1 MSYFPL
7 FTSNEQID
15 KWGIKDNVELKEGQ
29 VLISECRPFDQHI
42 ATFFG
47 AGEYDALL
55 INPFDQAFVSTRNV
69 IDMAVGVILGTAIT
83 AVVTS
88 LVQDI
93 IMPVL
98 SAIIKIPSDISE
110 LTLKIN
116 NINIKYGSFL
126 SNLINF
132 LLMAF
137 CIFIC
142 IKAIN
147 KVVSFR
153 KKEEEKAAPAPKP
166 EDIVL
171 LEEIR
176 DLLKEKK

>member
-1 MSYFPL
+1 MKKL
-7 FTSNEQID
+7 WNEF
-15 KWGIKDNVELKEGQ
+15 KE
-29 VLISECRPFDQHI
+29 F
-42 ATFFG
+42 
-47 AGEYDALL
+47 
-55 INPFDQAFVSTRNV
+55 AFKGNV

-98 SAIIKIPSDISE
+98 SAIIKIPSDITE

-176 DLLKEKK
+176 DLLKEKKEPLIFKGGVNRKLALNYWGFPLVKGSQK

>member
-1 MSYFPL
+1 MKKL
-7 FTSNEQID
+7 
-15 KWGIKDNVELKEGQ
+15 WKEFK
-29 VLISECRPFDQHI
+29 EF
-42 ATFFG
+42 
-47 AGEYDALL
+47 
-55 INPFDQAFVSTRNV
+55 AFKGNV

-98 SAIIKIPSDISE
+98 SAIIKIPSDITE
-110 LTLKIN
+110 LTLKVN

-147 KVVSFR
+147 KVISFR
-153 KKEEEKAAPAPKP
+153 KKEEEAVPAPKP
-166 EDIVL
+166 EDIAL

-176 DLLKEKK
+176 DLLKEKNKHISAYNVGSSRSSLR

>member
-1 MSYFPL
+1 MKKL
-7 FTSNEQID
+7 WNEF
-15 KWGIKDNVELKEGQ
+15 KE
-29 VLISECRPFDQHI
+29 F
-42 ATFFG
+42 
-47 AGEYDALL
+47 
-55 INPFDQAFVSTRNV
+55 AFKGNV

-147 KVVSFR
+147 KVMSFR
-153 KKEEEKAAPAPKP
+153 KKEEEAVPAPKP
-166 EDIVL
+166 EDIAL

-176 DLLKEKK
+176 DLLKEKKIST

>member
-1 MSYFPL
+1 MKKL
-7 FTSNEQID
+7 WNEF
-15 KWGIKDNVELKEGQ
+15 KE
-29 VLISECRPFDQHI
+29 F
-42 ATFFG
+42 
-47 AGEYDALL
+47 
-55 INPFDQAFVSTRNV
+55 AFKGNV

-98 SAIIKIPSDISE
+98 SAIIKIPSDITE
-110 LTLKIN
+110 LTLKAD

-147 KVVSFR
+147 KVMSFR
-153 KKEEEKAAPAPKP
+153 KKEEEAVPAPKP
-166 EDIVL
+166 EDIAL

-176 DLLKEKK
+176 DLLKEKNKHLSAYNVGSSRSSLR

>member
-1 MSYFPL
+1 MKKL
-7 FTSNEQID
+7 WNEF
-15 KWGIKDNVELKEGQ
+15 KE
-29 VLISECRPFDQHI
+29 F
-42 ATFFG
+42 
-47 AGEYDALL
+47 
-55 INPFDQAFVSTRNV
+55 AFKGNV

-98 SAIIKIPSDISE
+98 SAIIKIPSDITE
-110 LTLKIN
+110 LTLKVD

-147 KVVSFR
+147 KVMSFR
-153 KKEEEKAAPAPKP
+153 KKEEEAVPAPKP
-166 EDIVL
+166 EDIAL

-176 DLLKEKK
+176 DLLKESSSFANGW

>member
-1 MSYFPL
+1 
-7 FTSNEQID
+7 
-15 KWGIKDNVELKEGQ
+15 
-29 VLISECRPFDQHI
+29 
-42 ATFFG
+42 
-47 AGEYDALL
+47 
-55 INPFDQAFVSTRNV
+55 
-69 IDMAVGVILGTAIT
+69 MAVGVILGTAIT

-98 SAIIKIPSDISE
+98 SAIIKIPSDITE
-110 LTLKIN
+110 LTLKVN

-147 KVVSFR
+147 RVMSFR
-153 KKEEEKAAPAPKP
+153 KKEEEAVPAPKP
-166 EDIVL
+166 EDIAL

-176 DLLKEKK
+176 DLLKEKNKHLSASDC

>member
-1 MSYFPL
+1 MKKL
-7 FTSNEQID
+7 WNEF
-15 KWGIKDNVELKEGQ
+15 KEFALKG
-29 VLISECRPFDQHI
+29 
-42 ATFFG
+42 
-47 AGEYDALL
+47 
-55 INPFDQAFVSTRNV
+55 NV

-98 SAIIKIPSDISE
+98 SAIIKIPSDITE
-110 LTLKIN
+110 LTLKVN

-147 KVVSFR
+147 KVMSFR
-153 KKEEEKAAPAPKP
+153 KKEEEAAPAQKP
-166 EDIVL
+166 EDIAL

-176 DLLKEKK
+176 DLLKEKNKHLSAYNVGSSRSSLR

>member
-1 MSYFPL
+1 MKKL
-7 FTSNEQID
+7 WNEF
-15 KWGIKDNVELKEGQ
+15 KE
-29 VLISECRPFDQHI
+29 F
-42 ATFFG
+42 
-47 AGEYDALL
+47 
-55 INPFDQAFVSTRNV
+55 AFKGNV

-147 KVVSFR
+147 KVMSFR
-153 KKEEEKAAPAPKP
+153 KKEEEAVPAPKP
-166 EDIVL
+166 EDIAL

-176 DLLKEKK
+176 DLLKEKNKHLSASDC

>member
-1 MSYFPL
+1 
-7 FTSNEQID
+7 
-15 KWGIKDNVELKEGQ
+15 
-29 VLISECRPFDQHI
+29 
-42 ATFFG
+42 
-47 AGEYDALL
+47 
-55 INPFDQAFVSTRNV
+55 
-69 IDMAVGVILGTAIT
+69 MAVGVILGTAIT

-98 SAIIKIPSDISE
+98 SAIIKIPSDITE
-110 LTLKIN
+110 LTLKVN

-147 KVVSFR
+147 KVMSFR
-153 KKEEEKAAPAPKP
+153 KKEEEAVPAPKP
-166 EDIVL
+166 EDIAL

-176 DLLKEKK
+176 DLLKEKNKHLSAYNVGSSRSSLR

>member
-1 MSYFPL
+1 MKKL
-7 FTSNEQID
+7 WNEF
-15 KWGIKDNVELKEGQ
+15 KE
-29 VLISECRPFDQHI
+29 F
-42 ATFFG
+42 
-47 AGEYDALL
+47 
-55 INPFDQAFVSTRNV
+55 AFKGNV

-98 SAIIKIPSDISE
+98 SAIIKIPSDITE
-110 LTLKIN
+110 LTFKVN

-147 KVVSFR
+147 KVMSFR
-153 KKEEEKAAPAPKP
+153 KKEEEAIPAPKP
-166 EDIVL
+166 EDIAL

-176 DLLKEKK
+176 DLLKEKNKHLSAYNVGSSRSSLR

>member
-1 MSYFPL
+1 M
-7 FTSNEQID
+7 
-15 KWGIKDNVELKEGQ
+15 GV
-29 VLISECRPFDQHI
+29 
-42 ATFFG
+42 
-47 AGEYDALL
+47 
-55 INPFDQAFVSTRNV
+55 VS
-69 IDMAVGVILGTAIT
+69 LGTAIT

-98 SAIIKIPSDISE
+98 SAIIKIPSDITE
-110 LTLKIN
+110 LTLKVN

-147 KVVSFR
+147 KVMSFR
-153 KKEEEKAAPAPKP
+153 KKEEEAVPAPKP
-166 EDIVL
+166 EDIAL

-176 DLLKEKK
+176 DLLKEKNKHLSAYNVGSSRSSLR

>member
-1 MSYFPL
+1 MKKL
-7 FTSNEQID
+7 WNEF
-15 KWGIKDNVELKEGQ
+15 KE
-29 VLISECRPFDQHI
+29 F
-42 ATFFG
+42 
-47 AGEYDALL
+47 
-55 INPFDQAFVSTRNV
+55 AFKGNV

-153 KKEEEKAAPAPKP
+153 KKEEEAVPAPKP
-166 EDIVL
+166 EDIAL

-176 DLLKEKK
+176 DLLKEKNKHLSAYNVGSSRSSLR

>member
-1 MSYFPL
+1 MKKL
-7 FTSNEQID
+7 
-15 KWGIKDNVELKEGQ
+15 WKEFK
-29 VLISECRPFDQHI
+29 EF
-42 ATFFG
+42 
-47 AGEYDALL
+47 
-55 INPFDQAFVSTRNV
+55 AFKGNV

-98 SAIIKIPSDISE
+98 SAIIKNTSDITE
-110 LTLKIN
+110 LTLKVN

-147 KVVSFR
+147 KVISFR
-153 KKEEEKAAPAPKP
+153 KKEEEAVPAPKL
-166 EDIVL
+166 EDIAL

-176 DLLKEKK
+176 DLLKEKNKHISAYNVGSSRSSLR

>member
-1 MSYFPL
+1 MKKL
-7 FTSNEQID
+7 WNEF
-15 KWGIKDNVELKEGQ
+15 KE
-29 VLISECRPFDQHI
+29 F
-42 ATFFG
+42 
-47 AGEYDALL
+47 
-55 INPFDQAFVSTRNV
+55 AFKGNV

-98 SAIIKIPSDISE
+98 SAIIKIPSDITE
-110 LTLKIN
+110 LTLKVN

-142 IKAIN
+142 IKEIN
-147 KVVSFR
+147 KVMSFR
-153 KKEEEKAAPAPKP
+153 KKEEEATPAPKP

>member
-1 MSYFPL
+1 MKKL
-7 FTSNEQID
+7 
-15 KWGIKDNVELKEGQ
+15 WKEFK
-29 VLISECRPFDQHI
+29 EF
-42 ATFFG
+42 
-47 AGEYDALL
+47 
-55 INPFDQAFVSTRNV
+55 AFKGNV

-83 AVVTS
+83 AVV
-88 LVQDI
+88 QDI

-98 SAIIKIPSDISE
+98 SAIIKIPSDITE
-110 LTLKIN
+110 LTLKVN

-147 KVVSFR
+147 KVISFR
-153 KKEEEKAAPAPKP
+153 KKEEEAVPAPKP
-166 EDIVL
+166 EDIAL

-176 DLLKEKK
+176 DLLKEKNKHISAYNVGSSRSSLR

>member
-1 MSYFPL
+1 MKKL
-7 FTSNEQID
+7 WNEF
-15 KWGIKDNVELKEGQ
+15 KE
-29 VLISECRPFDQHI
+29 F
-42 ATFFG
+42 
-47 AGEYDALL
+47 
-55 INPFDQAFVSTRNV
+55 AFKGNV

-98 SAIIKIPSDISE
+98 SAIIKIPSDITE
-110 LTLKIN
+110 LTLKVN

-142 IKAIN
+142 IKGIN
-147 KVVSFR
+147 KVMSFR
-153 KKEEEKAAPAPKP
+153 KKEEKAAPAPKT

-176 DLLKEKK
+176 DLLKKIST

>member
-1 MSYFPL
+1 MKK
-7 FTSNEQID
+7 ID
-15 KWGIKDNVELKEGQ
+15 IKETKEIEKIKKEASEFKKF
-29 VLISECRPFDQHI
+29 ISR
-42 ATFFG
+42 G
-47 AGEYDALL
+47 
-55 INPFDQAFVSTRNV
+55 NV

-98 SAIIKIPSDISE
+98 SAIIKIPSDITE
-110 LTLKIN
+110 LTLKVN
-116 NINIKYGSFL
+116 NIHIKYGAFL

-147 KVVSFR
+147 KVMSFR
-153 KKEEEKAAPAPKP
+153 KKEEEAVPAPKP
-166 EDIVL
+166 EDIAL

>member
-1 MSYFPL
+1 MKKL
-7 FTSNEQID
+7 WNEF
-15 KWGIKDNVELKEGQ
+15 KE
-29 VLISECRPFDQHI
+29 F
-42 ATFFG
+42 
-47 AGEYDALL
+47 
-55 INPFDQAFVSTRNV
+55 AFKGNV

-98 SAIIKIPSDISE
+98 SAIIKIPSDITE
-110 LTLKIN
+110 LTLKVN

-132 LLMAF
+132 
-137 CIFIC
+137 FIC

-147 KVVSFR
+147 KVMSFR
-153 KKEEEKAAPAPKP
+153 KKEEEAVPAPKP
-166 EDIVL
+166 EDIAL

-176 DLLKEKK
+176 DLLKEKNKHLSAYNVGSSRSSLR

>member
-1 MSYFPL
+1 MKKL
-7 FTSNEQID
+7 WNEF
-15 KWGIKDNVELKEGQ
+15 KE
-29 VLISECRPFDQHI
+29 F
-42 ATFFG
+42 
-47 AGEYDALL
+47 
-55 INPFDQAFVSTRNV
+55 AFKGNV

-98 SAIIKIPSDISE
+98 SAIIKIPSDITE

-153 KKEEEKAAPAPKP
+153 KKEEEAVPAPKP
-166 EDIVL
+166 EDIAL

-176 DLLKEKK
+176 DLLKEKNKHLSAYNVGSSRSSLR

>member
-1 MSYFPL
+1 MKKL
-7 FTSNEQID
+7 WNEF
-15 KWGIKDNVELKEGQ
+15 KE
-29 VLISECRPFDQHI
+29 F
-42 ATFFG
+42 
-47 AGEYDALL
+47 
-55 INPFDQAFVSTRNV
+55 AFKGNV

-98 SAIIKIPSDISE
+98 SAIIKIPSDITE

-116 NINIKYGSFL
+116 N
-126 SNLINF
+126 
-132 LLMAF
+132 
-137 CIFIC
+137 

-176 DLLKEKK
+176 DLLKEKNKHLSAYNVGSSRSSLR

>member
-1 MSYFPL
+1 MKKL
-7 FTSNEQID
+7 
-15 KWGIKDNVELKEGQ
+15 WKEFK
-29 VLISECRPFDQHI
+29 EF
-42 ATFFG
+42 
-47 AGEYDALL
+47 
-55 INPFDQAFVSTRNV
+55 AFKGNV

-98 SAIIKIPSDISE
+98 SAIIKIPSDITE
-110 LTLKIN
+110 LTLKVN

-147 KVVSFR
+147 KVISFR
-153 KKEEEKAAPAPKP
+153 KKEEEAVPAPKL
-166 EDIVL
+166 EDIAL

-176 DLLKEKK
+176 DLLKEKNKHISAYNVGSSRSSLR

>member
-1 MSYFPL
+1 MKKL
-7 FTSNEQID
+7 WNEF
-15 KWGIKDNVELKEGQ
+15 KE
-29 VLISECRPFDQHI
+29 F
-42 ATFFG
+42 
-47 AGEYDALL
+47 
-55 INPFDQAFVSTRNV
+55 AFKGNV
-69 IDMAVGVILGTAIT
+69 IDMAVGVIFGTAIT

-98 SAIIKIPSDISE
+98 SAIIKIPSDITE
-110 LTLKIN
+110 LTLKVN
-116 NINIKYGSFL
+116 NIKIKYGSFL

-147 KVVSFR
+147 KVMNFR
-153 KKEEEKAAPAPKP
+153 KKEEEAVPAPKP
-166 EDIVL
+166 EDIAL

-176 DLLKEKK
+176 DLLKEKNKHLSAYNVGSSRSSLR

>member
-1 MSYFPL
+1 MKKL
-7 FTSNEQID
+7 WNEF
-15 KWGIKDNVELKEGQ
+15 KE
-29 VLISECRPFDQHI
+29 F
-42 ATFFG
+42 
-47 AGEYDALL
+47 
-55 INPFDQAFVSTRNV
+55 AFKGNV

-98 SAIIKIPSDISE
+98 SAIIKIPSDITE

-147 KVVSFR
+147 KVMNFR
-153 KKEEEKAAPAPKP
+153 KKEEEAVSAPKP

-176 DLLKEKK
+176 DLLKEKNKHLSAYNVGSSRSSLR

>member
-1 MSYFPL
+1 MKKL
-7 FTSNEQID
+7 WNEF
-15 KWGIKDNVELKEGQ
+15 KE
-29 VLISECRPFDQHI
+29 F
-42 ATFFG
+42 
-47 AGEYDALL
+47 
-55 INPFDQAFVSTRNV
+55 AFKGNV

-147 KVVSFR
+147 KVMNFR
-153 KKEEEKAAPAPKP
+153 KKEEEAVPASKP
-166 EDIVL
+166 EDIAL

-176 DLLKEKK
+176 DLLKEKNKHLSAYNVGSSRSSLR

>member
-1 MSYFPL
+1 MKKL
-7 FTSNEQID
+7 WNEF
-15 KWGIKDNVELKEGQ
+15 KE
-29 VLISECRPFDQHI
+29 F
-42 ATFFG
+42 
-47 AGEYDALL
+47 
-55 INPFDQAFVSTRNV
+55 AFKGNV

-98 SAIIKIPSDISE
+98 SAIIKIPSDITE
-110 LTLKIN
+110 LTLKVN

-147 KVVSFR
+147 KVMSFR
-153 KKEEEKAAPAPKP
+153 KKEEEAVPAPKP
-166 EDIVL
+166 EDIIL

-176 DLLKEKK
+176 DLLKEKNKHLSAYNVGSSRSSLR

>member
-1 MSYFPL
+1 MKKL
-7 FTSNEQID
+7 WNEF
-15 KWGIKDNVELKEGQ
+15 KE
-29 VLISECRPFDQHI
+29 F
-42 ATFFG
+42 
-47 AGEYDALL
+47 
-55 INPFDQAFVSTRNV
+55 AFKGNV

-98 SAIIKIPSDISE
+98 SAIIKIPSDITE
-110 LTLKIN
+110 LTLKVN

-147 KVVSFR
+147 KVMSFR
-153 KKEEEKAAPAPKP
+153 KNEEEAVPAPKP
-166 EDIVL
+166 EDIAL

-176 DLLKEKK
+176 DLLKEKNKHLSAYNVGSSRSSLR

>member
-1 MSYFPL
+1 MKKL
-7 FTSNEQID
+7 
-15 KWGIKDNVELKEGQ
+15 WKEFK
-29 VLISECRPFDQHI
+29 EF
-42 ATFFG
+42 
-47 AGEYDALL
+47 
-55 INPFDQAFVSTRNV
+55 AFKGNV

-98 SAIIKIPSDISE
+98 SAIIKIPSDITE
-110 LTLKIN
+110 LTLKVN

-147 KVVSFR
+147 KVISFR
-153 KKEEEKAAPAPKP
+153 KKEEEAVPAPKL
-166 EDIVL
+166 EDIAL

-176 DLLKEKK
+176 DLLKEKNKHISASDC

>member
-1 MSYFPL
+1 MKKL
-7 FTSNEQID
+7 WNEF
-15 KWGIKDNVELKEGQ
+15 KE
-29 VLISECRPFDQHI
+29 F
-42 ATFFG
+42 
-47 AGEYDALL
+47 
-55 INPFDQAFVSTRNV
+55 AFKGNV

-83 AVVTS
+83 AFVTS

-98 SAIIKIPSDISE
+98 SAIIKIPSDITE
-110 LTLKIN
+110 LTLKVN

-147 KVVSFR
+147 KVMSFR
-153 KKEEEKAAPAPKP
+153 KKEEEAVPAPKP
-166 EDIVL
+166 EDIAL

-176 DLLKEKK
+176 DLLKEKNKHLSAYNVGSSRSSLR

>member
-1 MSYFPL
+1 MKKL
-7 FTSNEQID
+7 WNEF
-15 KWGIKDNVELKEGQ
+15 KE
-29 VLISECRPFDQHI
+29 F
-42 ATFFG
+42 
-47 AGEYDALL
+47 
-55 INPFDQAFVSTRNV
+55 AFKGNV

-98 SAIIKIPSDISE
+98 SAIIKIPSDITE
-110 LTLKIN
+110 LTLKVN

-147 KVVSFR
+147 KVMSFR
-153 KKEEEKAAPAPKP
+153 KKEEEAVPAPKP
-166 EDIVL
+166 EDIAL

-176 DLLKEKK
+176 DLLKEKKEAVTNR

>member
-1 MSYFPL
+1 MKKL
-7 FTSNEQID
+7 WNEF
-15 KWGIKDNVELKEGQ
+15 KE
-29 VLISECRPFDQHI
+29 F
-42 ATFFG
+42 
-47 AGEYDALL
+47 
-55 INPFDQAFVSTRNV
+55 AFKGNV

-83 AVVTS
+83 AVVIS

-98 SAIIKIPSDISE
+98 SAIIKIPSDITE
-110 LTLKIN
+110 LTLKVN

-147 KVVSFR
+147 KVMSFR
-153 KKEEEKAAPAPKP
+153 KKEEEAVPAPKP
-166 EDIVL
+166 EDIAL

-176 DLLKEKK
+176 DLLKEKNKHLSAYNVGSSRSSLR

>member
-1 MSYFPL
+1 MKSSFL
-7 FTSNEQID
+7 ADF
-15 KWGIKDNVELKEGQ
+15 KKFAMRG
-29 VLISECRPFDQHI
+29 
-42 ATFFG
+42 
-47 AGEYDALL
+47 
-55 INPFDQAFVSTRNV
+55 NV

-98 SAIIKIPSDISE
+98 SAIIKIPSDITE

-166 EDIVL
+166 E
-171 LEEIR
+171 EIR
-176 DLLKEKK
+176 DLLKEKNKHLSAYNVGSSRSSLR

>member
-1 MSYFPL
+1 MKKL
-7 FTSNEQID
+7 WNEF
-15 KWGIKDNVELKEGQ
+15 KE
-29 VLISECRPFDQHI
+29 F
-42 ATFFG
+42 
-47 AGEYDALL
+47 
-55 INPFDQAFVSTRNV
+55 AFKGNV

-153 KKEEEKAAPAPKP
+153 KKEEEKDSTCTKARRHC
-166 EDIVL
+166 I
-171 LEEIR
+171 IR
-176 DLLKEKK
+176 RNKRSFKKKKIST

>member
-1 MSYFPL
+1 MKKL
-7 FTSNEQID
+7 WNEF
-15 KWGIKDNVELKEGQ
+15 KE
-29 VLISECRPFDQHI
+29 F
-42 ATFFG
+42 
-47 AGEYDALL
+47 
-55 INPFDQAFVSTRNV
+55 AFKGNV

-98 SAIIKIPSDISE
+98 SAIIKIPSDITE
-110 LTLKIN
+110 LTLKVN

-147 KVVSFR
+147 KVMSFR
-153 KKEEEKAAPAPKP
+153 KKGEEAVPAPKP
-166 EDIVL
+166 EDIAL

-176 DLLKEKK
+176 DLLKEKNKHLSASDC

>member
-1 MSYFPL
+1 MKKL
-7 FTSNEQID
+7 WNEF
-15 KWGIKDNVELKEGQ
+15 KE
-29 VLISECRPFDQHI
+29 F
-42 ATFFG
+42 
-47 AGEYDALL
+47 
-55 INPFDQAFVSTRNV
+55 AFKGNV

-98 SAIIKIPSDISE
+98 SAIIKIPADITE

-142 IKAIN
+142 IKAVN
-147 KVVSFR
+147 KVMNFR
-153 KKEEEKAAPAPKP
+153 KKEEEAAPAPKP

-176 DLLKEKK
+176 DLLKEKNKHLSAYNVGSSRSSLG

>member
-1 MSYFPL
+1 MKKL
-7 FTSNEQID
+7 WNEF
-15 KWGIKDNVELKEGQ
+15 KE
-29 VLISECRPFDQHI
+29 F
-42 ATFFG
+42 
-47 AGEYDALL
+47 
-55 INPFDQAFVSTRNV
+55 AFKGNV

-98 SAIIKIPSDISE
+98 SAIIKIPSDITE

-147 KVVSFR
+147 KVMSFR

-171 LEEIR
+171 LEEIIIKISR
-176 DLLKEKK
+176 SFRLIFFYLVCTKSDGFFCLSRCCIYKIDT